1 MHKLLSKI
9 VLICLFTFF
18 WTSQSNSWSSAN
30 SSDPVDVENM
40 DMANWVDSVF
50 NALSPDQRLGQLFM
64 VAAYSNQGQDH
75 VNQIANLVEQE
86 NLGGLIFFQGG
97 PKRQARLTN
106 YYQAKAKTPLL
117 IAMDAEWGI
126 GMRLDS
132 IPDFPKAMTLGAI
145 PDTQLIYE
153 MGEEIARQFKELG
166 MHINFAPVVDV
177 NSNPD
182 NPVIGY
188 RSFGENP
195 QAVAK
200 RSVAYMKGMQDHGII
215 ANAKHFP
222 GHGDTEADSHYALPL
237 IRHPENRIW
246 EVDLYPYQ
254 ELFKENLKS
263 VMVAHLNIPSLGEIG
278 NRPTS
283 LSKKVVTE
291 LLQERMKF
299 KGLIFTDALNM
310 QGVTKSYSPGEVDV
324 EALIAGN
331 DVLLYSQ
338 NVPKAKAMINQAVAE
353 GKIEQSEIDRR
364 IKKILKSK
372 YEVGLNQYRP
382 IDTYRLVERI
392 VTPTTHEILE
402 KLYASAITVASNKAD
417 LIPFRQ
423 LDTKRFAS
431 LTIGGAGKEF
441 QKGLDKYAKFEHF
454 NIGKASSESEHY
466 NLLKK
471 LEDFD
476 VIVLGVMGISNSPV
490 GLWDS
495 PGMWLCSESFSR
507 DKKPSMCCL
516 EMLTPVS
523 FSKGST
529 TW

>member
-30 SSDPVDVENM
+30 STDPLDVENM

-132 IPDFPKAMTLGAI
+132 IPVFPKAMTLGAI

-222 GHGDTEADSHYALPL
+222 G
-237 IRHPENRIW
+237 
-246 EVDLYPYQ
+246 
-254 ELFKENLKS
+254 
-263 VMVAHLNIPSLGEIG
+263 
-278 NRPTS
+278 
-283 LSKKVVTE
+283 
-291 LLQERMKF
+291 
-299 KGLIFTDALNM
+299 
-310 QGVTKSYSPGEVDV
+310 
-324 EALIAGN
+324 
-331 DVLLYSQ
+331 
-338 NVPKAKAMINQAVAE
+338 
-353 GKIEQSEIDRR
+353 
-364 IKKILKSK
+364 
-372 YEVGLNQYRP
+372 
-382 IDTYRLVERI
+382 
-392 VTPTTHEILE
+392 
-402 KLYASAITVASNKAD
+402 
-417 LIPFRQ
+417 
-423 LDTKRFAS
+423 
-431 LTIGGAGKEF
+431 
-441 QKGLDKYAKFEHF
+441 
-454 NIGKASSESEHY
+454 
-466 NLLKK
+466 
-471 LEDFD
+471 
-476 VIVLGVMGISNSPV
+476 
-490 GLWDS
+490 
-495 PGMWLCSESFSR
+495 
-507 DKKPSMCCL
+507 
-516 EMLTPVS
+516 
-523 FSKGST
+523 
-529 TW
+529 